1 MKIKLNGRGA
11 RSMPDGKI
19 MGKYR
24 DHREPRRHRHEEDP
38 VSFLERTSEPSYFQ
52 RSPTVTPDAVD
63 AEVMWFNASKGF
75 GFVKLSDGTEAY
87 LHIRLLEMA
96 GSRGVSEGTRLK
108 VTVEQSP
115 KGQQVAQVLEIG
127 DPIAKT
133 PAHVRS
139 PGESTV
145 GTDAQVASEG
155 TVKWYN
161 SEKGF
166 GFIAPDNGEKD
177 VFVHATAL
185 TRSGL
190 SVLAEGQKVF
200 VEYGQGKKG
209 LEVRNIRL
217 A

>member
-1 MKIKLNGRGA
+1 M
-11 RSMPDGKI
+11 SVETI

-24 DHREPRRHRHEEDP
+24 DHREPRRHRHDDDP
-38 VSFLERTSEPSYFQ
+38 VSLSERASEPSYFQ
-52 RSPTVTPDAVD
+52 RPATVTADPVD
-63 AEVMWFNASKGF
+63 AEILWFNASKGF

-87 LHIRLLEMA
+87 LHIRVLEA
-96 GSRGVSEGTRLK
+96 AVSRGVSEGTLLK
-108 VTVEQSP
+108 ITVEESP
-115 KGQQVAQVLEIG
+115 KGHQVAQVLEIG
-127 DPIAKT
+127 DQIAKT
-133 PAHVRS
+133 PAHMRRAGGS
-139 PGESTV
+139 IA
-145 GTDAQVASEG
+145 GTGAQLESEG

-190 SVLAEGQKVF
+190 SVLVEGQKVF
-200 VEYGQGKKG
+200 MECGQGKKG
-209 LEVRNIRL
+209 LEVRSIRP